1 MLEISLAAEM
11 TYQPGVYITPL
22 ISISRRNVKL
32 SNMCWARLQTS
43 KLWSDTVLVA
53 VACWHQSNINSV
65 ESLRTPL
72 TVDVQ
77 VCAPASPLSPLL
89 MDLYTLIPRT
99 LVGVVY
105 PAFASL
111 KAVLSGSADQSAAW
125 LRYWVVLGVFSVLE
139 LLADPLL
146 NPLSYSF
153 PLYLV
158 LKCSFLVWCMIPAK
172 WNGSDLLFNQVRSWQ
187 SQRPIKPRNSGKV
200 FYLSKLNLC
209 RLKNW
214 KSKLKYSTAKI

>member
-1 MLEISLAAEM
+1 MCSL
-11 TYQPGVYITPL
+11 PL
-22 ISISRRNVKL
+22 L
-32 SNMCWARLQTS
+32 
-43 KLWSDTVLVA
+43 
-53 VACWHQSNINSV
+53 
-65 ESLRTPL
+65 PL
-72 TVDVQ
+72 FT
-77 VCAPASPLSPLL
+77 LLNLL

-158 LKCSFLVWCMIPAK
+158 LKCSFLVWCMIPVK
-172 WNGSDLLFNQVRSWQ
+172 WNGSDLLFNQVRSEQ
-187 SQRPIKPRNSGKV
+187 SNLETLYI
-200 FYLSKLNLC
+200 YL
-209 RLKNW
+209 
-214 KSKLKYSTAKI
+214 KSFLFVQI

>member
-1 MLEISLAAEM
+1 
-11 TYQPGVYITPL
+11 
-22 ISISRRNVKL
+22 
-32 SNMCWARLQTS
+32 
-43 KLWSDTVLVA
+43 
-53 VACWHQSNINSV
+53 
-65 ESLRTPL
+65 
-72 TVDVQ
+72 
-77 VCAPASPLSPLL
+77 

-158 LKCSFLVWCMIPAK
+158 LKCSFLVWCMVPVK
-172 WNGSDLLFNQVRSWQ
+172 WNGSDLLFNQVRSVQ
-187 SQRPIKPRNSGKV
+187 SGDKFGTQ
-200 FYLSKLNLC
+200 LNLETLNIY
-209 RLKNW
+209 LK
-214 KSKLKYSTAKI
+214 SFLFGQI

>member
-1 MLEISLAAEM
+1 MGTVRRKPAGPKHKENRFVL
-11 TYQPGVYITPL
+11 QP
-22 ISISRRNVKL
+22 
-32 SNMCWARLQTS
+32 
-43 KLWSDTVLVA
+43 
-53 VACWHQSNINSV
+53 
-65 ESLRTPL
+65 
-72 TVDVQ
+72 
-77 VCAPASPLSPLL
+77 PLSPLL

-125 LRYWVVLGVFSVLE
+125 LRYWVVLGGFSVLE
-139 LLADPLL
+139 LLADPRL

-172 WNGSDLLFNQVRSWQ
+172 WNGSDLLFNQVLF
-187 SQRPIKPRNSGKV
+187 PLFKEHHKEIEV
-200 FYLSKLNLC
+200 DELSE
-209 RLKNW
+209 
-214 KSKLKYSTAKI
+214 

>member
-1 MLEISLAAEM
+1 MGSEKE
-11 TYQPGVYITPL
+11 T
-22 ISISRRNVKL
+22 SRTK
-32 SNMCWARLQTS
+32 AQG
-43 KLWSDTVLVA
+43 K
-53 VACWHQSNINSV
+53 
-65 ESLRTPL
+65 
-72 TVDVQ
+72 Q
-77 VCAPASPLSPLL
+77 VCAPPSPHSPLP

-158 LKCSFLVWCMIPAK
+158 LKCSFLVWCMAPVK
-172 WNGSDLLFNQVRSWQ
+172 WNGSDLLFNQVNELSEAFAKTSCSCIEDWDYEQ
-187 SQRPIKPRNSGKV
+187 DDNVKV
-200 FYLSKLNLC
+200 SYTLNR
-209 RLKNW
+209 RLRIW
-214 KSKLKYSTAKI
+214 WMKLKMKVYELIY

>member
-1 MLEISLAAEM
+1 MGV
-11 TYQPGVYITPL
+11 TRKPPGPKHKEN
-22 ISISRRNVKL
+22 RF
-32 SNMCWARLQTS
+32 
-43 KLWSDTVLVA
+43 VLLL
-53 VACWHQSNINSV
+53 N
-65 ESLRTPL
+65 LL
-72 TVDVQ
+72 TL
-77 VCAPASPLSPLL
+77 P

-105 PAFASL
+105 PAFCSL

-125 LRYWVVLGVFSVLE
+125 LRHWVVLGVFSVLE

-172 WNGSDLLFNQVRSWQ
+172 WNGSDLLFNQVLFPLFKEHHKEIEDQAEKAKQ
-187 SQRPIKPRNSGKV
+187 SLKDKFGDLFKSDKKENGKEKENG
-200 FYLSKLNLC
+200 KLEAIDK
-209 RLKNW
+209 LKNGNFF
-214 KSKLKYSTAKI
+214 KSKDKPEKADE

>member
-1 MLEISLAAEM
+1 
-11 TYQPGVYITPL
+11 
-22 ISISRRNVKL
+22 
-32 SNMCWARLQTS
+32 
-43 KLWSDTVLVA
+43 
-53 VACWHQSNINSV
+53 
-65 ESLRTPL
+65 
-72 TVDVQ
+72 
-77 VCAPASPLSPLL
+77 

-158 LKCSFLVWCMIPAK
+158 LKCSFLVWCMIPVK
-172 WNGSDLLFNQVRSWQ
+172 WNGSDLLFNQVRSEQ
-187 SQRPIKPRNSGKV
+187 SNLETLYI
-200 FYLSKLNLC
+200 YL
-209 RLKNW
+209 
-214 KSKLKYSTAKI
+214 KSFLFVQI